1 MKRLNIGEL
10 FVPFAPNH
18 GAGIASISVCVWSLV
33 DGQVREVKGSKHI
46 VHEGEEEAGSCLR
59 FCALC

>member
-1 MKRLNIGEL
+1 M
-10 FVPFAPNH
+10 PFAPNH